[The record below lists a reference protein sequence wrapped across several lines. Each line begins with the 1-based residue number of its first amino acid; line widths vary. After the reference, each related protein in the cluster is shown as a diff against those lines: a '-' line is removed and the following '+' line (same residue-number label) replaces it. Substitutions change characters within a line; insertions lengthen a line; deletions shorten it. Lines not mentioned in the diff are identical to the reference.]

1 MIQKITLLLFAVF
14 ALSISAQTVSIQG
27 GSSYM
32 TIQEAIDAS
41 SDNDVILISGT
52 WTEAI
57 TVSNKSITL
66 RGTDP
71 NTDII
76 RAAASP
82 ASDGS
87 GNRVVSLSASSTDPD
102 PLPVLN
108 ITIENLGIKN
118 GNDAGNGGG
127 IFADKITGSL
137 TLSNLI
143 IEDNYASG
151 NGGGIGLA
159 GSIATITDCTIQN
172 NLASTDGGA
181 ILAAPNNA
189 TGINSVI
196 DIKQSLIDSNTGRN
210 GGAIYIN
217 GNNNF
222 GNDYL
227 IDVNIENST
236 VSNNSATSASGGNGG
251 GAIFSA
257 ARPWTSNTAVG
268 NITLK
273 LVHATIYNNSHEA
286 LNKSGLQFGSAAL
299 TNFSAYNSIIVS
311 FGDDVATKALNFA
324 NTNTTDVVNC
334 ILGGL
339 NAVPTLVDDV
349 NKNNLKGRTA
359 NESGLDTASGLQS
372 LGGNTQV
379 YAILDKSGFGAL
391 TADDYCTAVTG
402 ISLPAVDQRG
412 YTREGVVDAGAFELG
427 ATLSTADITL
437 GDNEMRVY
445 PNPAREW
452 VNISSQNKINSV
464 KIYSILG
471 SLEKEVYNSNKF
483 SISDLSSGMHVMV
496 IKTDNQSL
504 VKRLMVE

>member
-299 TNFSAYNSIIVS
+299 TNFSAYNSIVVAA
-311 FGDDVATKALNFA
+311 DDVTVKALNFA
-324 NTNTTDVVNC
+324 NTNTTDVINC
-334 ILGGL
+334 IMGGL
-339 NAVPTLVDDV
+339 NAVPALVDDV
-349 NKNNLKGRTA
+349 NKNNQKGK
-359 NESGLDTASGLQS
+359 TASFAGLTGT
-372 LGGNTQV
+372 LTDEGGNTLV
-379 YAILDKSGFGAL
+379 LAIAESS
-391 TADDYCTAVTG
+391 TSDDYCTANTG
-402 ISLPAVDQRG
+402 ITLPTTDQRG
-412 YTREGVVDAGAFELG
+412 YSREGVQDAGAFEFG
-427 ATLSTADITL
+427 GTL
-437 GDNEMRVY
+437 GIEDILNQNHFRVF
-445 PNPAREW
+445 PNPAREL
-452 VNISSQNKINSV
+452 VNISSKNAINSV

-471 SLEKEVYNSNKF
+471 SLEKEVYDTNTFNVS
-483 SISDLSSGMHVMV
+483 SLSSGMHVML
-496 IKTDNQSL
+496 IETENQSV
-504 VKRLMVE
+504 VKRLIVE